1 MNIWDIV
8 NSINLTK
15 KDLYE
20 SGDMTDK
27 EYLPFIVNKSLSYF
41 NDTLFHANEMNVRFH
56 LPKKMQYD
64 YLRLQIRPR
73 KRFSKWLKKTEDKNI
88 EYIMA
93 YYNISN
99 KRAREY
105 LPLLSKKEF
114 QKIKQTFDGQFE

>member
-27 EYLPFIVNKSLSYF
+27 EYLPFIINKSLSYF

-56 LPKKMQYD
+56 LPKQMQYD

-73 KRFSKWLKKTEDKNI
+73 KRFSKWLKKTEDKDI
-88 EYIMA
+88 EHIMA

-99 KRAREY
+99 KRAIEY
-105 LPLLSKKEF
+105 KSLLNKTQL
-114 QKIKQTFDGQFE
+114 QKIRDTMSIQD

>member
-1 MNIWDIV
+1 MNIWDII

-73 KRFSKWLKKTEDKNI
+73 KRFSKWLKKTEDKDI

-99 KRAREY
+99 KRATEY
-105 LPLLSKKEF
+105 KNLLNKTQI
-114 QKIKQTFDGQFE
+114 QKIRDIMSVQD

>member
-27 EYLPFIVNKSLSYF
+27 EYLPFIINKSLSYF

-56 LPKKMQYD
+56 LPKQMQYD

-73 KRFSKWLKKTEDKNI
+73 KRFSKWLKKTEDKDI

-99 KRAREY
+99 KRATEY
-105 LPLLSKKEF
+105 KNLLNKTQI
-114 QKIKQTFDGQFE
+114 QKIRDTMSVQD

>member
-27 EYLPFIVNKSLSYF
+27 EYLPFIINKSLSYF

-56 LPKKMQYD
+56 LPKQMQYD

-73 KRFSKWLKKTEDKNI
+73 KRFSKWLKKTKDKDI
-88 EYIMA
+88 EHIMA

-99 KRAREY
+99 KRAIEY
-105 LPLLSKKEF
+105 KSLLNKTQL
-114 QKIKQTFDGQFE
+114 QKIRDTMSIQD

>member
-56 LPKKMQYD
+56 LPKQMQYD

-73 KRFSKWLKKTEDKNI
+73 KRFSKWLKKTEDKDI

-99 KRAREY
+99 KRATEY
-105 LPLLSKKEF
+105 KNLLNKTQI
-114 QKIKQTFDGQFE
+114 QKIRDTMSVQD

>member
-1 MNIWDIV
+1 MNIWDII

-56 LPKKMQYD
+56 LPKQMQYD

-73 KRFSKWLKKTEDKNI
+73 KRFSKWLKKTEDRDI
-88 EYIMA
+88 GYIMA

-99 KRAREY
+99 KRAIEY
-105 LPLLSKKEF
+105 KNLLNKVQL
-114 QKIKQTFDGQFE
+114 QKIRDIMAVQD